1 MCLNSKTFIIMPTNT
16 NHSSILLFDGVCNLC
31 NGIVQF
37 VIKHDPNA
45 KFKFASLQSEAGQT
59 LLKKFG
65 LKTNDF
71 DTFVL
76 VRGETYFVKSSA
88 VLRVLNE
95 LGGVWKLFY
104 AFIILPAPVR
114 DLFYNAIAGSRYKLF
129 GRREN
134 CMLPSPELKQKF
146 LD

>member
-1 MCLNSKTFIIMPTNT
+1 MPTNT

>member
-1 MCLNSKTFIIMPTNT
+1 MPTNT

-59 LLKKFG
+59 LLKKFS

-134 CMLPSPELKQKF
+134 CMLPSPELKQRF

>member
-1 MCLNSKTFIIMPTNT
+1 MPTNT

-104 AFIILPAPVR
+104 AFIILPAPLR

-134 CMLPSPELKQKF
+134 CMLPSPELKQRF